1 MWDWLEKLLE
11 LISQYGLPLVGATLF
26 LVIIPIALRGLW
38 REYRRLVNRHHQL
51 LAETARLM
59 EQSAAE
65 SELARQ
71 TINIALE
78 RITNIRKILDE
89 LTSALDTEAN
99 GTENI

>member
-1 MWDWLEKLLE
+1 
-11 LISQYGLPLVGATLF
+11 
-26 LVIIPIALRGLW
+26 
-38 REYRRLVNRHHQL
+38 
-51 LAETARLM
+51 M